1 MYTLQYGV
9 CLSNITKHL
18 NLLLIYNHK
27 QSVNQGCMETT
38 VISGASVKTGS
49 LAIVYSD
56 IVQMIAKEA
65 GGGPR
70 VYIEK
75 EVSEN
80 RYTL

>member
-1 MYTLQYGV
+1 
-9 CLSNITKHL
+9 
-18 NLLLIYNHK
+18 
-27 QSVNQGCMETT
+27 METT

-56 IVQMIAKEA
+56 IVQMTAKEA

-70 VYIEK
+70 VNIEK

-80 RYTL
+80 GYTL